1 MSINLTATGAGIAF
15 SAGAAVFFGTL
26 SIFAK
31 LAYRAGAEPLPL
43 LGLRFTVAA
52 ILLAA
57 FHMASRRRM
66 MVDRR
71 SLIRLLALGAFGYGV
86 ESTLFFMALEHA
98 SAAVVGLVFY
108 SYPLWTTL
116 GAIAAGLDRPRL
128 AVFVALALS
137 SAGVL
142 LIFSLPEGSLLGPL
156 LALASALAVTL
167 YFLVAQLL
175 LREVQP
181 SAAAMWTSVGAALAT
196 GGVSAATGRTLP
208 LDAVWPAIA
217 LGTVTAIAFL
227 LMYEG
232 IERIGSS
239 RFAIAA
245 MLEPVTTIVLAAAV
259 LSESITLRVV
269 AGGVLVVSALPI
281 LAASKRDEPVPA
293 ADTL

>member
-1 MSINLTATGAGIAF
+1 MSTNLTAIRSGIAF
-15 SAGAAVFFGTL
+15 SAGAALFFGTL

-43 LGLRFTVAA
+43 LGLRFAVAA
-52 ILLAA
+52 VLLAG
-57 FHMASRRRM
+57 FHLASRRSIA
-66 MVDRR
+66 VDRR
-71 SLIRLLALGAFGYGV
+71 SLLRLLALGALGYGV

-128 AVFVALALS
+128 AVFVALGLS

-142 LIFSLPEGSLLGPL
+142 LIFSLPEGSLLGPF
-156 LALASALAVTL
+156 LALASALAVTV
-167 YFLVAQLL
+167 YFLAAQLL

-181 SAAAMWTSVGAALAT
+181 SAAAMWTSAGAALTT
-196 GGVSAATGRTLP
+196 GGASLATGRSLP
-208 LDAVWPAIA
+208 LDAVWPAVA

-245 MLEPVTTIVLAAAV
+245 MLEPVTTIALAAVV

-269 AGGVLVVSALPI
+269 VGGSLVVSALPI
-281 LAASKRDEPVPA
+281 LASSKGDEPVPA
-293 ADTL
+293 ADTV

>member
-1 MSINLTATGAGIAF
+1 MPRTLSKTGAGIAF
-15 SAGAAVFFGTL
+15 SAGAAIFFGTL

-31 LAYRAGAEPLPL
+31 LGYRAGAEPLPL
-43 LGLRFTVAA
+43 LGLRFAVAA
-52 ILLAA
+52 VLLAV
-57 FHMASRRRM
+57 FHAAT
-66 MVDRR
+66 RR
-71 SLIRLLALGAFGYGV
+71 SLRVDRSSLARLLALGALGYGV

-116 GAIAAGLDRPRL
+116 AAIAVGLDRPRL
-128 AVFVALALS
+128 PVFLALALS

-142 LIFSLPEGSLLGPL
+142 LIFSLPEGSLLGPA

-167 YFLVAQLL
+167 YFLAAQLL
-175 LREVQP
+175 LRSVQP

-196 GGVSAATGRTLP
+196 GGASVATGRTLP
-208 LDAVWPAIA
+208 LDAIWPAVA
-217 LGTVTAIAFL
+217 LGAVTAVAFL

-245 MLEPVTTIVLAAAV
+245 MLEPVTTIVLAAFV
-259 LSESITLRVV
+259 LSESVTLRVV
-269 AGGVLVVSALPI
+269 AGGALVVSALPI
-281 LAASKRDEPVPA
+281 LAASKPDEPVPA
-293 ADTL
+293 ADTV

>member
-1 MSINLTATGAGIAF
+1 MSTNLTAIRPGIAF
-15 SAGAAVFFGTL
+15 SAGAALFFGTL

-43 LGLRFTVAA
+43 LGLRFAVAA
-52 ILLAA
+52 ALLAG
-57 FHMASRRRM
+57 FHLVTRRSIA
-66 MVDRR
+66 VDRR
-71 SLIRLLALGAFGYGV
+71 SLVRLLALGALGYGV

-128 AVFVALALS
+128 AVFVALGLS
-137 SAGVL
+137 SVGVL

-156 LALASALAVTL
+156 LALASALAVTI
-167 YFLVAQLL
+167 YFLAAQLL

-196 GGVSAATGRTLP
+196 GGASLATGRTLP
-208 LDAVWPAIA
+208 LDAVWPAVA

-245 MLEPVTTIVLAAAV
+245 MLEPVTTIVLAAVV

-269 AGGVLVVSALPI
+269 VGGALVVSALPI
-281 LAASKRDEPVPA
+281 LASSKGDEPVPA
-293 ADTL
+293 ADTV